1 MDDKKTEQ
9 EQELDLVPVFV
20 WIGKGFS
27 NFFRAIGDFFK
38 GILHVVLLFFV
49 FLQKKI
55 ILLSCFIAAGL
66 ALAFYLNVA
75 NRATYTT
82 EMRVQPNFNSALQL
96 KAQLNHLQSLVE
108 QKNYKT
114 LANELKT
121 TTELASTLQGFEIE
135 PYYNETELLIEYD
148 RLLKDSDTL
157 TIKDFKFEDFKNA
170 KRDSDYEYQTITASG
185 SNTSLLNK
193 IMDNLVLI
201 KETDDIKARKASQQE
216 ITAYRLAFMK
226 GQVSIIDS
234 LLIASKKALLL
245 DNNGGQGINNS
256 VFLNDKSEENIF
268 QSLFKEKQSM
278 LYQVDE
284 SMEDYYKYQNTVN
297 EVSRYTKKGFI
308 KKPHLTL
315 WSVLIFFTLG
325 ILVAATPM
333 FWKFLKNYK
342 NKTVE

>member
-1 MDDKKTEQ
+1 
-9 EQELDLVPVFV
+9 
-20 WIGKGFS
+20 
-27 NFFRAIGDFFK
+27 
-38 GILHVVLLFFV
+38 
-49 FLQKKI
+49 
-55 ILLSCFIAAGL
+55 
-66 ALAFYLNVA
+66 
-75 NRATYTT
+75 
-82 EMRVQPNFNSALQL
+82 
-96 KAQLNHLQSLVE
+96 
-108 QKNYKT
+108 
-114 LANELKT
+114 
-121 TTELASTLQGFEIE
+121 
-135 PYYNETELLIEYD
+135 
-148 RLLKDSDTL
+148 
-157 TIKDFKFEDFKNA
+157 
-170 KRDSDYEYQTITASG
+170 
-185 SNTSLLNK
+185 
-193 IMDNLVLI
+193 
-201 KETDDIKARKASQQE
+201 
-216 ITAYRLAFMK
+216 MK